1 LSSVHPILN
10 LEAERARAGRGND
23 PNRELPPPGARPKD
37 ESTTSEEDRLLQDFQ
52 AGDSHAFGL
61 LVHRYQDR
69 LYTALVRFLD
79 RPEDALDVL
88 QDTFLSAFANA
99 RNFKGNSRFYT
110 WIYRIAM
117 NHAIDHHRRKKPRQ
131 SLSIFA
137 EDQADMS
144 DQRSQTQPADHLE
157 REEDRELVQLA
168 LQQLS
173 TEHRMVLVMKEIDDL
188 RYEEIAEVLDVPVGT
203 VRSRLHR
210 ARADL
215 KDILEKMSK
224 DTK

>member
-10 LEAERARAGRGND
+10 LEAERARAGLGKD
-23 PNRELPPPGARPKD
+23 QNRELPAGTARPND
-37 ESTTSEEDRLLQDFQ
+37 ESTTSEEDRLLCEFQ

-79 RPEDALDVL
+79 RSEDALDVL

-117 NHAIDHHRRKKPRQ
+117 NHAIDHHRRKRPRQ

-137 EDQADMS
+137 EDQVEIF
-144 DQRSQTQPADHLE
+144 DQRSETQPVENLE
-157 REEDRELVQLA
+157 REEDRSLVQLA

-173 TEHRMVLVMKEIDDL
+173 PEHRMVLVMKEIDDL
-188 RYEEIAEVLDVPVGT
+188 RYEEIADVLEVPVGT

-210 ARADL
+210 ARAEL

-224 DTK
+224 